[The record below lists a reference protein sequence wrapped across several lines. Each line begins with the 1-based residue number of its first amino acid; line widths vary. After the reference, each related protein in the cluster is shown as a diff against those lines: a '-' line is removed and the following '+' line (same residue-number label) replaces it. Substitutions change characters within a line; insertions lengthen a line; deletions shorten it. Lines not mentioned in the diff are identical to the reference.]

1 MKNKIRSSGR
11 WVDTRRAF
19 TLIELLVVIAII
31 GILAAMLLPA
41 LNKAREKAN
50 QAVCLSNM
58 HQWGI
63 ALGLYCDDWND
74 FMPSEGNQG
83 AAIDSPTPSDGNISA
98 WYNVLTPY
106 ISQPGLATLYDAT
119 PPRIPVPGT
128 KSIFICPSEKPSG
141 LTYTPTTTTPFFS
154 YAMNRVLTGVL
165 NASTQDA
172 LYRRSV
178 AVYPSQTVFL
188 SEAERGSSADFPF
201 TDGGFLSRDT
211 PHHGDGCNF
220 LFVDQHA
227 EWVSKSV
234 YNDGFS
240 AGGYNA
246 NTEWIAKRQ
255 IYWFPC
261 QTCDKSG
268 VSR

>member
-1 MKNKIRSSGR
+1 MLDANALLTAGYHIILSGQSKPFCAIAIQRVGKFFSRNWREVVKNKIRSSGR

-128 KSIFICPSEKPSG
+128 KSIFICQIEKPKG
-141 LTYTPTTTTPFFS
+141 LTYTSTTSTP
-154 YAMNRVLTGVL
+154 
-165 NASTQDA
+165 
-172 LYRRSV
+172 
-178 AVYPSQTVFL
+178 
-188 SEAERGSSADFPF
+188 
-201 TDGGFLSRDT
+201 
-211 PHHGDGCNF
+211 
-220 LFVDQHA
+220 
-227 EWVSKSV
+227 
-234 YNDGFS
+234 
-240 AGGYNA
+240 
-246 NTEWIAKRQ
+246 
-255 IYWFPC
+255 
-261 QTCDKSG
+261 
-268 VSR
+268 